1 MSVSGLETSTGN
13 HFLDHLE
20 DETLRLFRPYLVDVR
35 LDRDQVVATPGS
47 ELDLV
52 CFPVSAVLSVV
63 TTMKGGEHI
72 EACTIGYESAYGL
85 LNALG
90 SSVAID
96 RVVALV
102 PGRAYKMPTFR
113 LRAAA
118 VLSSNITD
126 LVIRHAQ
133 ANAAQAQQSVACNA
147 LHTVE
152 ARLCR
157 WLLMTQD
164 RTLNDRL
171 PLTQEFLSFMLGV
184 QRTTVTGVARTL
196 QQAGLIQYSRGQIKI
211 LDRDGLKAGA
221 CECYQAVCEKY
232 AHLLC
237 GRPSNDIEAVAH
249 EDRIAVSAQ
258 APVQSR
264 HKPTS
269 NAKM

>member
-1 MSVSGLETSTGN
+1 MSVSRRETRTGN

-20 DETLRLFRPYLVDVR
+20 EETLRLFRPYLMDVV
-35 LDRDQVVATPGS
+35 LERDQVVATPGA
-47 ELDLV
+47 ELDQV

-63 TTMKGGEHI
+63 TAMKDGDHV
-72 EACTIGYESAYGL
+72 EACTIGHESAYGL

-96 RVVALV
+96 CVVAQV
-102 PGRAYKMPTFR
+102 PGRALKMPTFR

-118 VLSSNITD
+118 ALSPNITD

-164 RTLNDRL
+164 RTQSDRL

-184 QRTTVTGVARTL
+184 QRTTVTGVARSL
-196 QQAGLIQYSRGQIKI
+196 QTAGVIRYSRGQIEI
-211 LDRDGLKAGA
+211 LDRAGLEAAA
-221 CECYQAVCEKY
+221 CECYQAVREKY
-232 AHLLC
+232 AHLLG
-237 GRPSNDIEAVAH
+237 GRPQDDIEASRGA
-249 EDRIAVSAQ
+249 DIAVFPTLTAQ
-258 APVQSR
+258 GRRGVMP
-264 HKPTS
+264 K
-269 NAKM
+269 AKG